1 MPLTEGDVLDTLSDP
16 VALGIEF
23 YADKIHVNGEYL
35 TTVRDHIRAGNI
47 LVKGGTEDLAWGAS
61 CRHREEAG
69 GRRGDPGIVGRPTVP
84 GSPRRFAPR
93 DDGSRVQRLIKVRPK
108 RIVTLD
114 QCEFVFSA
122 S

>member
-23 YADKIHVNGEYL
+23 YADKIHVKGEYL

-47 LVKGGTEDLAWGAS
+47 LVKGGTEDLAWDAS
-61 CRHREEAG
+61 CRHREEAE
-69 GRRGDPGIVGRPTVP
+69 GRRGDPGVSGRPTVP

-93 DDGSRVQRLIKVRPK
+93 DDGSRVQRLIKIRPK
-108 RIVTLD
+108 RIAPLD
-114 QCEFVFSA
+114 QCELVLSA
-122 S
+122 P